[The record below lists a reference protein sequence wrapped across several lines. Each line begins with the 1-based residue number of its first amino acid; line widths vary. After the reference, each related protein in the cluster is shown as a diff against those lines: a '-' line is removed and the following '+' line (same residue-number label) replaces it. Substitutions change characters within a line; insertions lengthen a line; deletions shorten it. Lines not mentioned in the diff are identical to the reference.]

1 MGEEFA
7 SKASTV
13 DLYKKHDKVI
23 EEMSGLKGEMSGL
36 KGEIK
41 LVKIQLK
48 EASDLKGAIIELDKT
63 LIRVQGS
70 LEMLAETTR
79 INTENLS
86 NQIEE
91 VKKHNGNQ
99 DDELTVQKERGKVDI
114 IKFITDNWYKFGIL
128 FYLVKDLIIR

>member
-23 EEMSGLKGEMSGL
+23 EEISDLKGEM
-36 KGEIK
+36 K

-48 EASDLKGAIIELDKT
+48 EASDLKCTIIELDKT

-70 LEMLAETTR
+70 LETLTETTK
-79 INTENLS
+79 INTNNLS
-86 NQIEE
+86 KQIEE
-91 VKKHNGNQ
+91 VKEHNGNQ

-114 IKFITDNWYKFGIL
+114 IKFITDNWYKVCIL